1 MSKKNKFE
9 TNAIHIGNEPDSSTG
24 SISPPIHLTSTYVQE
39 GIGKN
44 KGFDYSRGKN
54 PTRQRLEKNIA
65 SLEGGYDAIAFSS
78 GMAATTAL
86 FQELNQGDRIKIL
99 KTKHQNKVYQVEL
112 LDGYEKNR
120 KYFVIKDDLFSFFEL
135 MENNE

>member
-1 MSKKNKFE
+1 MKIFLLIFVASITFEFNAENNISKVEAGQTWHLISRSNKVSSSNSKVLYYFSTDAYNTYE
-9 TNAIHIGNEPDSSTG
+9 ARIFSDWDRFSIVDSRN
-24 SISPPIHLTSTYVQE
+24 LV
-39 GIGKN
+39 
-44 KGFDYSRGKN
+44 R
-54 PTRQRLEKNIA
+54 
-65 SLEGGYDAIAFSS
+65 
-78 GMAATTAL
+78 
-86 FQELNQGDRIKIL
+86 LNQGDRIKIL

>member
-1 MSKKNKFE
+1 MIKVFIILSILIVPNMHSYDNE
-9 TNAIHIGNEPDSSTG
+9 TTKIEIGQTW
-24 SISPPIHLTSTYVQE
+24 
-39 GIGKN
+39 
-44 KGFDYSRGKN
+44 
-54 PTRQRLEKNIA
+54 
-65 SLEGGYDAIAFSS
+65 SLETRSNKSSIGDSEVLYFFSNDAYNTYQARRFSDWDRFS
-78 GMAATTAL
+78 IVDSRNL
-86 FQELNQGDRIKIL
+86 VRLNQGDRIKIL